1 MADRTGNRPPVLQVS
16 GLEYRVSPE
25 FSLRGIS
32 FEVAAGE
39 GVAVIGSN
47 GAGKTTVIRLVAG
60 LLKPRS
66 GTVAVCGTDAR
77 RWGRVSHHIGYVQ
90 QAKELP
96 DGVTVQAYVRYQ
108 LRLRRADP
116 GRVPELLALA
126 DLESSADQYVR
137 TLSGGSQRKLHIIT
151 AVAHR
156 PDLLILDEPTSGLDP
171 GAQQTL
177 LRLVADLK
185 KDGVGVLFAS
195 HHRHE
200 LDALADSVVVLH
212 GGRQAPGA
220 SLADIARTAGNPR
233 LVLETHPD
241 DDPGPL
247 QEWSRTLVARHGAV
261 RAVHP
266 ARSGADVEL
275 DTGEHPRAL
284 GEIVTLAHAD
294 GIALRAASYHQATLA
309 DIVRAIARHTGLENS
324 P

>member
-1 MADRTGNRPPVLQVS
+1 MADAPEDRTPVLQVS
-16 GLEYRVSPE
+16 GLDYRVSPE
-25 FSLRGIS
+25 FALRGIS
-32 FEVAAGE
+32 FEVEAGE
-39 GVAVIGSN
+39 GVAIIGSN

-60 LLKPRS
+60 LLKPRA
-66 GTVAVCGTDAR
+66 GTVTVCGIDAR
-77 RWGRVSHHIGYVQ
+77 RWGRVSRHIGYVQ
-90 QAKELP
+90 QSKELP
-96 DGVTVQAYVRYQ
+96 DGVTVEAYVRYQ
-108 LRLRRADP
+108 LRLHRADP
-116 GRVPELLALA
+116 GRLPELLALA
-126 DLESSADQYVR
+126 GLESIAGQYVR

-156 PDLLILDEPTSGLDP
+156 PDLLILDEPTAGLDP

-212 GGRQAPGA
+212 TGRQAEGT

-241 DDPGPL
+241 ADPGPL
-247 QEWSRTLVARHGAV
+247 QAWSETLAARHGGV
-261 RAVHP
+261 RAVHST
-266 ARSGADVEL
+266 RSGADVEL
-275 DTGEHPRAL
+275 VEGEHPRAL

-294 GIALRAASYHQATLA
+294 GIGLRAVSYHQATLA
-309 DIVRAIARHTGLENS
+309 DIVRTIARHIGLEKS

>member
-1 MADRTGNRPPVLQVS
+1 VADAPENRTPALQVS
-16 GLEYRVSPE
+16 GLDYRVSPE
-25 FSLRGIS
+25 FALRGIS
-32 FEVAAGE
+32 FEVEAGE
-39 GVAVIGSN
+39 GVAIIGSN

-60 LLKPRS
+60 LLKPRA
-66 GTVAVCGTDAR
+66 GTVTVCGTDAR
-77 RWGRVSHHIGYVQ
+77 RWGRVSRHIGYVQ
-90 QAKELP
+90 QSKELP
-96 DGVTVQAYVRYQ
+96 DGVTVEAYVRYQ
-108 LRLRRADP
+108 LRLHRADP
-116 GRVPELLALA
+116 DRLPELLVLA
-126 DLESSADQYVR
+126 DLESSAGQCVR

-156 PDLLILDEPTSGLDP
+156 PDLLILDEPTAGLDP

-212 GGRQAPGA
+212 GGRQAEGA

-241 DDPGPL
+241 ADPGPL
-247 QEWSRTLVARHGAV
+247 QAWSETLTARHGGV

-266 ARSGADVEL
+266 TRSGADVEL
-275 DTGEHPRAL
+275 VEGEHPWAL

-294 GIALRAASYHQATLA
+294 GIGLRAASCHQATLA
-309 DIVRAIARHTGLENS
+309 DIVRTIAQDTGLEKS

>member
-1 MADRTGNRPPVLQVS
+1 MAEPSGRAPAVLQVT
-16 GLEYRVSPE
+16 GLDYRVSPE
-25 FSLRGIS
+25 FALRDIS

-60 LLKPRS
+60 LLKPRA
-66 GTVAVCGTDAR
+66 GTVTVCGTDAR

-96 DGVTVQAYVRYQ
+96 DGVTVEEYVRYQ
-108 LRLRRADP
+108 LRLRRAAP
-116 GRVPELLALA
+116 GRLPELLALA
-126 DLESSADQYVR
+126 ELEEYAGHDVR
-137 TLSGGSQRKLHIIT
+137 TLSGGSQRKLHLIT

-156 PDLLILDEPTSGLDP
+156 PDLLILDEPTAGLDP
-171 GAQQTL
+171 GAQQAL
-177 LRLVADLK
+177 LRLLADLK

-212 GGRQAPGA
+212 AGRRTAA
-220 SLADIARTAGNPR
+220 TTLADIARTAGNPR

-241 DDPGPL
+241 DQPGPL
-247 QEWSRTLVARHGAV
+247 QEWAAALPDRHTGV
-261 RAVHP
+261 RAVSPTP
-266 ARSGADVEL
+266 AGADVEL
-275 DTGEHPRAL
+275 TAGEHPRAL
-284 GEIVTLAHAD
+284 GELVGLAHAA

-309 DIVRAIARHTGLENS
+309 DVVRTLSRHTGSETS